1 MFPNDSLISVNKSL
15 LKAKHNSSLG
25 SFSNIRKKMYQQLG
39 YFFFLSPNSKSCFFR
54 KNLERIVSYND
65 LFFLFQKTFNQFF
78 KENIFSTVFV
88 TEEKLAMLNILRLF
102 SQGLKKK
109 KAVQILCLV
118 WRKNYQHCGVAFL
131 SSNELK
137 KGLLK

>member
-1 MFPNDSLISVNKSL
+1 MIAPYK
-15 LKAKHNSSLG
+15 
-25 SFSNIRKKMYQQLG
+25 
-39 YFFFLSPNSKSCFFR
+39 
-54 KNLERIVSYND
+54 D

-109 KAVQILCLV
+109 KPFKSFA
-118 WRKNYQHCGVAFL
+118 
-131 SSNELK
+131 
-137 KGLLK
+137 